1 MNLHTPRLKWKI
13 FFFLL
18 GFCFLLLIVLW
29 FFQTILLDTFYRQ
42 VRILEIRRSTTQII
56 SNAGNENINEI
67 IRNISDNNEIVVEIT
82 DLSGRSLL
90 SSSPLPSR
98 FREENA
104 MFIAAALG
112 HRGEFYEYSISQG
125 NRMVFNTERDMPV
138 TARRPSMQTLVYVRI
153 ANNSMGEPF
162 AVIVRAIISPV
173 SATVTT
179 LRYQL
184 YFISGILFLFAVIL
198 SIIIAKR
205 VAKPIEEISQSAMLL
220 AGGKYDTHF
229 TGKGYHEID
238 VLSNTLN
245 TAALELSRVENL
257 RRELLANISHDLRT
271 PLALVSSY
279 TEMMLDFPEEI
290 KPEQLQAIMDETKR
304 LTTLVND
311 ILDVSKLENTMG
323 NFNSSRY
330 NLTQSILEIIEN
342 NKKLMIKEGFDFSF
356 SHNNDI
362 YVHADKAKID
372 RAFYNLLINAINYSG
387 ENRRIFIEQTV
398 NGSYVRISV
407 IDRGEG
413 IANND
418 LPYIWDRYYKSRKT
432 HIRAITG
439 SGLGLSIVKKIIDMH
454 DGKYGITSEEGKGS
468 TFWFELKTF

>member
-1 MNLHTPRLKWKI
+1 MENI
-13 FFFLL
+13 FLSV

-104 MFIAAALG
+104 MFIAAALR

-198 SIIIAKR
+198 SIIIA
-205 VAKPIEEISQSAMLL
+205 
-220 AGGKYDTHF
+220 
-229 TGKGYHEID
+229 
-238 VLSNTLN
+238 
-245 TAALELSRVENL
+245 
-257 RRELLANISHDLRT
+257 
-271 PLALVSSY
+271 
-279 TEMMLDFPEEI
+279 
-290 KPEQLQAIMDETKR
+290 
-304 LTTLVND
+304 
-311 ILDVSKLENTMG
+311 
-323 NFNSSRY
+323 
-330 NLTQSILEIIEN
+330 
-342 NKKLMIKEGFDFSF
+342 
-356 SHNNDI
+356 
-362 YVHADKAKID
+362 
-372 RAFYNLLINAINYSG
+372 
-387 ENRRIFIEQTV
+387 
-398 NGSYVRISV
+398 
-407 IDRGEG
+407 
-413 IANND
+413 
-418 LPYIWDRYYKSRKT
+418 
-432 HIRAITG
+432 
-439 SGLGLSIVKKIIDMH
+439 
-454 DGKYGITSEEGKGS
+454 
-468 TFWFELKTF
+468 

>member
-1 MNLHTPRLKWKI
+1 
-13 FFFLL
+13 
-18 GFCFLLLIVLW
+18 
-29 FFQTILLDTFYRQ
+29 
-42 VRILEIRRSTTQII
+42 
-56 SNAGNENINEI
+56 
-67 IRNISDNNEIVVEIT
+67 
-82 DLSGRSLL
+82 
-90 SSSPLPSR
+90 
-98 FREENA
+98 
-104 MFIAAALG
+104 
-112 HRGEFYEYSISQG
+112 
-125 NRMVFNTERDMPV
+125 MV
-138 TARRPSMQTLVYVRI
+138 
-153 ANNSMGEPF
+153 
-162 AVIVRAIISPV
+162 
-173 SATVTT
+173 
-179 LRYQL
+179 
-184 YFISGILFLFAVIL
+184 
-198 SIIIAKR
+198 
-205 VAKPIEEISQSAMLL
+205 L

-323 NFNSSRY
+323 NFNASRY